1 MGHTPLPKNCEQSPG
16 ALQLRLQVI
25 GGRGERTLAGAFR
38 VVLESHKKKHS
49 TELKS
54 YALCANALQSC
65 SPPFARKNIVCRSMW
80 RGFGIGLLHIPPGA
94 MQSARFQPNPCRVNW
109 FWPYRLHAIPYE
121 SFFWHARVSVLLLW
135 FVLGGWF
142 KGTATEPSDF
152 EFVPQGNPL
161 ILCWELVSII
171 LKEVVCMGTYF

>member
-65 SPPFARKNIVCRSMW
+65 RRKSPRAMCG
-80 RGFGIGLLHIPPGA
+80 RGGFK
-94 MQSARFQPNPCRVNW
+94 
-109 FWPYRLHAIPYE
+109 RLKVGSPASTILRDGVAEWSKAVAQGAIP
-121 SFFWHARVSVLLLW
+121 
-135 FVLGGWF
+135 
-142 KGTATEPSDF
+142 
-152 EFVPQGNPL
+152 
-161 ILCWELVSII
+161 
-171 LKEVVCMGTYF
+171 